1 MTNYKRLS
9 DNFVG
14 YIYMYVCV
22 GLLCECYAVFT
33 RIEFG
38 KCVLLDSVVSMDNA
52 MEFFFQRVIG
62 KDEKSKLENS

>member
-1 MTNYKRLS
+1 
-9 DNFVG
+9 
-14 YIYMYVCV
+14 MYVCV

>member
-1 MTNYKRLS
+1 
-9 DNFVG
+9 
-14 YIYMYVCV
+14 MYVCV
-22 GLLCECYAVFT
+22 GLLYECYAVFT